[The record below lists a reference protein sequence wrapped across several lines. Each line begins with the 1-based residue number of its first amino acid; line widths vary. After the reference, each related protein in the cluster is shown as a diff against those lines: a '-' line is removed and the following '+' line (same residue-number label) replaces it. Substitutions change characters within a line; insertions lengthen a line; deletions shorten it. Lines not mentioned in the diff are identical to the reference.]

1 MRLSGVRQTRGA
13 ARSLWHSGHG
23 GTRSQAG
30 WKPAGRDL
38 GWQWH
43 RDTGARAVSNATARR
58 MTQLAIGVL
67 LIEDHFLARM
77 ALRSVLSGHSDI
89 EIVGEASDAAGGIEM
104 YRECTP
110 DVTVMD
116 LRMPG
121 MNGFDAIAAIR
132 KLCRTA
138 KIVVLSNYEG
148 SEDIYRAIRNG
159 AMAYLTKN
167 TSGDEL
173 VEAIVAVHR
182 GMRYLPPVARD
193 RLAERTSLV
202 ELTPREHEV
211 LTCITRGQSNRDIAQ
226 QLGIAEKTVR
236 IHVSSV
242 LDKMGVRD
250 RTQAAI
256 CAIQRGL
263 VHWE

>member
-1 MRLSGVRQTRGA
+1 MSIR
-13 ARSLWHSGHG
+13 
-23 GTRSQAG
+23 
-30 WKPAGRDL
+30 
-38 GWQWH
+38 
-43 RDTGARAVSNATARR
+43 
-58 MTQLAIGVL
+58 VL

-77 ALRSVLSGHSDI
+77 ALRSVLNGRGDI
-89 EIVGEASDAAGGIEM
+89 ALVAEASDGATGVEM
-104 YRECTP
+104 YRQHAP
-110 DVTVMD
+110 DVTIMD
-116 LRMPG
+116 LRLPG
-121 MNGFDAIAAIR
+121 LSGFDAISAIR
-132 KLCRTA
+132 KLCKTA
-138 KIVVLSNYEG
+138 KIAVLSNYEG

-159 AMAYLTKN
+159 AMAYLNKN
-167 TSGDEL
+167 ASGEEL
-173 VEAIVAVHR
+173 VEAIVAVHK
-182 GMRYLPPVARD
+182 GMRYLPPIARD

-211 LTCITRGQSNRDIAQ
+211 LTCITRGQNNRDIAQ